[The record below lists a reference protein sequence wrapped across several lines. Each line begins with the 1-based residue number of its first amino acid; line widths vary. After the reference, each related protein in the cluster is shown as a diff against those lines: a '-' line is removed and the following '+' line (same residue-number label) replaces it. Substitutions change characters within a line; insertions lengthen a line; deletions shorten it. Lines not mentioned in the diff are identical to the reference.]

1 MGSFVDQREKTL
13 LMWKIIFWKET
24 YPASAMKFDISHFF
38 KKRNRSN
45 IIFFYV
51 DVGCNPKGL
60 HMICQVVDTGFS
72 ATFTTPFGTGFQE
85 SHCTISG
92 EEYRISEWAE
102 FQVWKFLHTKG
113 WKNLQKL
120 AHGKKSFP
128 PKGRRAAGGK
138 LFLPTGW
145 F

>member
-1 MGSFVDQREKTL
+1 MGSFVDQKEHTL
-13 LMWKIIFWKET
+13 CCGRSLFWLET
-24 YPASAMKFDISHFF
+24 YPASTMHFDISHFF

-51 DVGCNPKGL
+51 HVGCNPKGI

-92 EEYRISEWAE
+92 EGYNFGPFDSECM
-102 FQVWKFLHTKG
+102 
-113 WKNLQKL
+113 
-120 AHGKKSFP
+120 
-128 PKGRRAAGGK
+128 
-138 LFLPTGW
+138 
-145 F
+145 